1 MANIEQYMK
10 DYSSAYD
17 TRSKEQKNYAREVQS
32 RVKRTIYQNTRFNHV
47 KGGISPKKFILT
59 VNEN

>member
-17 TRSKEQKNYAREVQS
+17 NRSQEQKDYD
-32 RVKRTIYQNTRFNHV
+32 H
-47 KGGISPKKFILT
+47 
-59 VNEN
+59 ENKAGTL

>member
-17 TRSKEQKNYAREVQS
+17 SRSQEQKDYAREVQS
-32 RVKRTIYQNTRFNHV
+32 RVKRTIYQTTRFNHV
-47 KGGISPKKFILT
+47 KGGISPKKLVIN
-59 VNEN
+59 VSKN